1 VIVGVAL
8 TVIDLVPVLEH
19 PAAEVPVTVKIVE
32 VDPVSVTGEP
42 VEALNPVVGDQ
53 VYVVAPDAPRVVV
66 LPLHI
71 VVAPPFITIVGSG
84 LTVIVCVVVFVQ
96 PAVLVPVIV

>member
-1 VIVGVAL
+1 MIVGVAL

-42 VEALNPVVGDQ
+42 VEALRPVAGD
-53 VYVVAPDAPRVVV
+53 
-66 LPLHI
+66 H
-71 VVAPPFITIVGSG
+71 T
-84 LTVIVCVVVFVQ
+84 
-96 PAVLVPVIV
+96 